1 MNVCMCI
8 YKYIYIYLYVY
19 MYDVLSLSLSLSLC
33 LSLSLSLL
41 FSVALLIA
49 CMRVVGTAAKPGA
62 AEATFK
68 IPGIGQRGRCDCLSC

>member
-1 MNVCMCI
+1 MMFSR
-8 YKYIYIYLYVY
+8 
-19 MYDVLSLSLSLSLC
+19 SLSLSLYV
-33 LSLSLSLL
+33 SLSLL